1 MMTPLGCVMPR
12 PTRRKQERGALI
24 LASPAG
30 RRQALRRPGPR
41 SGAVSSDLS
50 ASKYRMSLLYGIRD
64 YHGTYGLDQRWS
76 RGFESASGRLKTQVG
91 GSPRAP
97 KKRSTP
103 PENSSWEVS
112 NANFFSLRDK
122 TQVGGFKPAR
132 APARIAQSLT
142 QAPSSRH
149 PSCTR
154 SPRAVRPQRGDRA
167 ARAHLPERDR
177 PPVESLRTPHPVFL
191 NTTIRRLKLSAGTGG

>member
-1 MMTPLGCVMPR
+1 
-12 PTRRKQERGALI
+12 
-24 LASPAG
+24 
-30 RRQALRRPGPR
+30 
-41 SGAVSSDLS
+41 
-50 ASKYRMSLLYGIRD
+50 MSLEGPP
-64 YHGTYGLDQRWS
+64 QRCS

-132 APARIAQSLT
+132 APARIAQSLA

-154 SPRAVRPQRGDRA
+154 SPRAVRPQRKCTHAKKLTLCSLAFRSSTSR
-167 ARAHLPERDR
+167 ARAPAPFVTALRWPSAIQRLTNAMTSSWWK
-177 PPVESLRTPHPVFL
+177 PESLRTPHPVFL
-191 NTTIRRLKLSAGTGG
+191 NSTIRRLKLSAGTGG